1 MRLIL
6 LLNALFAFTKITFSQ
21 TLLKDST
28 NILDEVKIKAYL
40 SEQPLISLPASV
52 LTLNNEQLEQR
63 NINSLLPSLNS
74 LSGVKMEERSPGS
87 YRLSIRGSLL
97 RSPFGVRNLK
107 IYFDDFPLTDAG
119 GNTYLN
125 LIDQNSIKNIE
136 ILKGPDGSL
145 FGANSGGVLLIN
157 SLTEKKINKAQI
169 SIGSY
174 GLASEYLGFQNSKGN
189 YAYSINQAYQ
199 RADGYR
205 DNSASQRF
213 YLQTQQKWNY
223 SEKGQ
228 LKFSG
233 FYANMDY
240 ETPGGLTQQQF
251 DENPRAARANA
262 GTLGVGIKNKTLFG
276 GIGNEIHINK
286 QLKHVIS
293 FSGMYTD
300 FENPF
305 FTNYE
310 NRTEKSFAARSY
322 FELKNKEV
330 NSIRVQWNL
339 GGEYQFTSSDIINN
353 VYILPITNP
362 ATPLTDSI
370 AADRIKNN
378 LGFIFNRV
386 ALQIGEHIKSEL
398 SISLNFSDYTFQ
410 SLPQSVNVNTGSKRF
425 DNKLMPRF
433 STSYLVNP
441 QFSLRGIISKG
452 YSLPTT
458 SEVRASDARINP
470 DLEPEEGWNYEIG
483 LRIKNRSE
491 RIYADVSAFY
501 YRMDNAIVRRVN
513 ANDRDYFVNAGGTN
527 QKGLEIQLNAELI
540 KSSAT
545 IIKDLTWN
553 SAITLSDFKF
563 RDYRIGSSDFSG
575 NLLTG
580 VPKINL
586 VNNLN
591 FNLIKSTGLFLQHQY
606 NGKTSLNDAATVY
619 ANDYHLLQLR
629 VFWNKQ
635 LQKYVLGLQIGADNL
650 LNEKYSLGN
659 DINAFGNRYFNPS
672 AKRNYFASIS
682 LKW

>member
-1 MRLIL
+1 MRLTL
-6 LLNALFAFTKITFSQ
+6 LLVSFLAFIKISFAQTLSKDST
-21 TLLKDST
+21 TLLKEIS
-28 NILDEVKIKAYL
+28 IKAYL
-40 SEQPLISLPASV
+40 SDQPLMSLPASV

-87 YRLSIRGSLL
+87 YRLSVRGSLL

-145 FGANSGGVLLIN
+145 FGANSGGVIIIN
-157 SLTEKKINKAQI
+157 SLSDKKINKAAI
-169 SIGSY
+169 SGGSY
-174 GLASEYLGFQNSKGN
+174 GLASEYVGFQNTKAN
-189 YAYSINQAYQ
+189 YAYTINQAYQ
-199 RADGYR
+199 RSEGYR
-205 DNSASQRF
+205 DNSASKRF

-223 SEKGQ
+223 SDKGQ

-233 FYANMDY
+233 FYADMDY

-251 DENPRAARANA
+251 DTNPRAARANA
-262 GTLGVGIKNKTLFG
+262 EPLGVGIKNKTLFG
-276 GIGNEIHINK
+276 GLANEFNFTN
-286 QLKHVIS
+286 QLKHVVS
-293 FSGMYTD
+293 VSGIYTD

-305 FTNYE
+305 FTNHE
-310 NRTEKSFAARSY
+310 NRTEKSFAVRSY
-322 FELKNKEV
+322 FELKNKAE
-330 NSIRVQWNL
+330 NTFKIQWNL
-339 GGEYQFTSSDIINN
+339 GGEYQFTNADIINN
-353 VYILPITNP
+353 VYRSGL
-362 ATPLTDSI
+362 ADSI

-378 LGFIFNRV
+378 VGFIFNRV

-398 SISLNFSDYTFQ
+398 SVSLNFSDYAFE
-410 SLPQSVNVNTGSKRF
+410 SLPQSVNITTGSKRF
-425 DNKLMPRF
+425 EKKLMPRL
-433 STSYLVNP
+433 STSYLFNP

-458 SEVRASDARINP
+458 AEVRASDARINP
-470 DLEPEEGWNYEIG
+470 DLEPEEGWNYELG
-483 LRIKNRSE
+483 LRIKTPSE

-513 ANDRDYFVNAGGTN
+513 ANDQDYFVNAGGTN
-527 QKGLEIQLNAELI
+527 QKGLEVQFNAEII
-540 KSSAT
+540 KSST
-545 IIKDLTWN
+545 SLIKDLNWN

-563 RDYRIGSSDFSG
+563 RDYKIGSNDFSG
-575 NLLTG
+575 NFLTG

-586 VNNLN
+586 VNSLN
-591 FNLIKSTGLFLQHQY
+591 FNFIKSAGLFIQHQF
-606 NGKTSLNDAATVY
+606 NGKTSLNDAETIFAE
-619 ANDYHLLQLR
+619 DYHLVQLKLL
-629 VFWNKQ
+629 WNKQ
-635 LQKYVLGLQIGADNL
+635 LQKQVLGFQIGADNL

-672 AKRNYFASIS
+672 AKRNYFASVS